1 MLHFDMVDIVCISN
15 SILSSIFAILFY
27 VLVHFSKIAIY
38 KTTGTR
44 KMNSY

>member
-1 MLHFDMVDIVCISN
+1 MLHFDMADIVCISN
-15 SILSSIFAILFY
+15 SALSSIFAIFFY

-38 KTTGTR
+38 KRPGTR